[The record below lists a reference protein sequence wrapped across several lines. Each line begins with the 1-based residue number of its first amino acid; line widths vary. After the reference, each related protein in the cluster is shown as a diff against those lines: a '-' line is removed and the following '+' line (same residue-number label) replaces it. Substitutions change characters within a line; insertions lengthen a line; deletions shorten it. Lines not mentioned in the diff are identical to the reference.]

1 MKHLLLLI
9 PALLLT
15 GCLESVPVKRGFPD
29 IPPELVK
36 ACPELQEATKDTKEF
51 SKLLDVVVVNYT
63 TYYECRVKIDAWL
76 QWHQEQKKIFDEV
89 K

>member
-1 MKHLLLLI
+1 MRLMILF

-15 GCLESVPVKRGFPD
+15 GCLATAPRFPD
-29 IPPELVK
+29 IPPELK
-36 ACPELQEATKDTKEF
+36 ESCPELQEATKDTTEL

-63 TYYECRVKIDAWL
+63 TYYDCRVKVEAWL
-76 QWHQEQKKIFDEV
+76 EWHKSQKEIYNKAV

>member
-1 MKHLLLLI
+1 MKSLLLLI

-15 GCLESVPVKRGFPD
+15 GCLETVPVKRTFPD
-29 IPPELVK
+29 VPPEIAK

-51 SKLLDVVVVNYT
+51 SKLLDVVVVNYS
-63 TYYECRVKIDAWL
+63 TYYECRIKIDAWL
-76 QWHQEQKKIFDEV
+76 QWHQDQKKIFDEV

>member
-15 GCLESVPVKRGFPD
+15 GCLETVPVKRNFPE
-29 IPPELVK
+29 IPVELQK

-63 TYYECRVKIDAWL
+63 TYYECRIKVDAWL